1 MKTKDKIE
9 YYKYLKDTIKMKSE
23 INEQK
28 VNDYVYGKTNNAFLA
43 SLSQLSN
50 DIMCFFESIIDGKVE
65 KLDKKR

>member
-9 YYKYLKDTIKMKSE
+9 YYKELKNTIKIESE

-28 VNDYVYGKTNNAFLA
+28 VNNYVSGKSKSVLCA

-50 DIMCFFESIIDGKVE
+50 DITSFLGSFIDEKIE

>member
-28 VNDYVYGKTNNAFLA
+28 VNDYVYGKTNNVFLA